1 MSKKGI
7 VVVSFGTTYPE
18 ARYKA
23 ITATEKAIQNNFGDW
38 QVVRAFTSKI
48 VRQRIYQNER
58 VVISNPEQVLANL
71 AQNGYQEVAVQ
82 PLHIIPGTEFN
93 LLKQAV
99 LKYKSCFS
107 TIKLSKPLLTQFS
120 DYQKITQ
127 FIQRPR
133 EAEAGNLWMGH
144 GSSHSAFAT
153 YACLDHMLLNT
164 NSFLGAVESYPDI
177 NVIIQRIKHTGI
189 KEIYLQPF
197 MLVAGNHAHLDMASQ
212 AADSWKSK
220 LEHEGIKVIPE
231 LKGLGEYPEIQAMFI
246 AKLQHTL
253 ERN

>member
-1 MSKKGI
+1 MSKKAI

-18 ARYKA
+18 ARHKA
-23 ITATEKAIQNNFGDW
+23 INATEKSIQNKFSDL

-58 VVISNPEQVLANL
+58 LLINNPEQVLANL
-71 AQNGYQEVAVQ
+71 AQNGYQEVTVQ
-82 PLHIIPGTEFN
+82 PLHIIPGKEFN

-99 LKYKSCFS
+99 LKYKTCFS
-107 TIKLSKPLLTQFS
+107 TIRLSQPLLTQFS

-133 EAEAGNLWMGH
+133 EEGAGNLWMGH

-177 NVIIQRIKHTGI
+177 DVIIQRIKNTKI
-189 KEIYLQPF
+189 RKIYLQPF

-220 LEHEGIKVIPE
+220 LERKGIKVIPE

-246 AKLQHTL
+246 SKLQQSL
-253 ERN
+253 ERK